1 MRTVAELIA
10 ELTKYPADAFVS
22 QVMQLLENQADT
34 PVGWRKSTVPAR
46 IAALVHAFAERT
58 QPLPVELAQRMLRIL
73 DRLVD
78 MGDRRSA
85 ALQQSE
91 IFKAVRV

>member
-1 MRTVAELIA
+1 ME
-10 ELTKYPADAFVS
+10 
-22 QVMQLLENQADT
+22 
-34 PVGWRKSTVPAR
+34 STIPAR
-46 IAALVHAFAERT
+46 IAALVHAFVERT
-58 QPLPVELAQRMLRIL
+58 QPLPFELAQRMLRIL